1 MKTKPFSELQ
11 KQMTPERRAENETR
25 ARLTLFHL
33 DLAESLTEVQW
44 QIAHAIAQ
52 TLVKADTDVNEL
64 GKAIAYLR
72 AYANRDNAG
81 ARFFDYL
88 KTLVKNGKQIGHSKR
103 TTDYYENIENACSQ
117 YLKAYQDEAA
127 TMLQILG
134 WASRLMRYY
143 QNAGSIGEITAP
155 VMESV
160 RQVEIA
166 EVISAH
172 DFAIGQ
178 ILEATVTAVKGNK
191 VTYELLGTIK
201 LTEKEPKQANLL
213 SEGQEVKVEILDL
226 KEDGSIK
233 KVKGS
238 G

>member
-1 MKTKPFSELQ
+1 MLVTE
-11 KQMTPERRAENETR
+11 
-25 ARLTLFHL
+25 
-33 DLAESLTEVQW
+33 DLTELQW

-52 TLVKADTDVNEL
+52 TLVKAETDVNEL

-72 AYANRDNAG
+72 AYANRENG
-81 ARFFDYL
+81 GVRFFDYL
-88 KTLVKNGKQIGHSKR
+88 KTLVKNGRQIGHSKR

-117 YLKAYQDEAA
+117 YLKAYQDNAA

-160 RQVEIA
+160 RQAEIA

-172 DFAIGQ
+172 DFAVAQ

-191 VTYELLGTIK
+191 VTYEILGTLK
-201 LTEKEPKQANLL
+201 LTEKEPKKAKSL
-213 SEGQEVKVEILDL
+213 SEGQKVKVEILDL

-233 KVKGS
+233 KIKCVG
-238 G
+238 